1 MVKAQGK
8 PWHPEHF
15 CCTECNKQLDPNKF
29 WEKDGK
35 PYCEDDF
42 HRLFSPKCGGCS
54 QPIKNV
60 SKNMQKNYTKYK
72 MERY

>member
-42 HRLFSPKCGGCS
+42 HRLFSPKCGGCM

-60 SKNMQKNYTKYK
+60 S
-72 MERY
+72 